1 MDATSTEATERM
13 PGDAEAAG
21 AIAAMTEAQGWA
33 VGDYLTFRWPGVVEN
48 PTAAR
53 VTAVLSS
60 GRLIVQVDS
69 SLPGESGSYLIDP
82 RLVCGF

>member
-33 VGDYLTFRWPGVVEN
+33 VGDYLTFRWPGVVDA

-60 GRLIVQVDS
+60 GKLIVQVDS
-69 SLPGESGSYLIDP
+69 PTLGESGSYVITP
-82 RLVCGF
+82 QLVCGF